1 VFILELKIKSRRAP
15 WSLAH
20 ASGIV
25 VLVIA
30 NVTYADDQDVVNF
43 NLSHAVTYEDNLFRL
58 DSNESPLSNFG
69 KSQKW
74 DVINATTYGVS
85 VNKPY
90 SLQRFKF
97 DISQTSYRYQN
108 YNFLNFDGINYDIQW
123 NWALT
128 PYLKGNLKFDRQ
140 ERPNTFSDIGSI
152 NRLSTNT
159 RTIKNNRFDI
169 DWSAYHNWHLIGALA
184 ELTVSVDNASNN
196 DQNLDFSFTQTSGIA
211 GIRYEFPSG
220 SSIDYMA
227 THTNGQYQDSFFS
240 EALLRDKGYQERR
253 NDISLKWLLTGKS
266 TVNAKIGYLK
276 RENDNFSQRNVDGFV
291 GNIDYDW
298 DITGKTRL
306 TFALSSNLYPIQS
319 STDSYIRDN
328 TFAIRPIWAVSP
340 KVALKGN
347 VAFRKRIFEG
357 SGPASSL
364 VEREDKIRTTSVS
377 LDWMPRRY
385 LTLEM
390 MLKRESRDTNITD
403 FDYVSNSAMVSAVI
417 TF

>member
-1 VFILELKIKSRRAP
+1 VSILELKIKSCRAK

-20 ASGIV
+20 VSGV
-25 VLVIA
+25 VALIIA
-30 NVTYADDQDVVNF
+30 NVAYADDQDLVNF

-74 DVINATTYGVS
+74 DIINATTYGVR

-128 PYLKGNLKFDRQ
+128 PFLKGNLVFGRQ
-140 ERPNTFSDIGSI
+140 ELPNTFSDIGSI

-159 RTIKNNRFDI
+159 RTIKNNRFDF
-169 DWSAYHNWHLIGALA
+169 DWSAYRNWHLIGALA
-184 ELTVSVDNASNN
+184 DLSVFIDNASNA
-196 DQNLDFSFTQTSGIA
+196 DQNLDFSFTQTSVSA
-211 GIRYEFPSG
+211 GIRYEFSSG
-220 SSIDYMA
+220 SMIDYMA
-227 THTNGQYQDSFFS
+227 TNSNGQYQDSFFS
-240 EALLRDKGYQERR
+240 EALLRDKGYKEQR

-266 TVNAKIGYLK
+266 TITAKVGYLK
-276 RENDNFSQRNVDGFV
+276 RENDNFSQRDVDGFV
-291 GNIDYDW
+291 GNFDYDW
-298 DITGKTRL
+298 DVTGKTRL
-306 TFALSSNLYPIQS
+306 TFSMSSNLSPIQS

-328 TFAIRPIWAVSP
+328 NMAFKPIWSVFP
-340 KVALKGN
+340 KVAVKGN
-347 VAFRKRIFEG
+347 IAFRRRIFEG
-357 SGPASSL
+357 NGPSISL

-390 MLKRESRDTNITD
+390 MLKRESRDTNIAD